1 MLGCQDFFDAVER
14 QMRTTPAG
22 EVSLHQ
28 NYSRSALKKLLKDY
42 TAKDMRKAIE
52 AMARRVDKHFADE
65 ETTED
70 GYAAAGGGAGAGS
83 GAAMAGA
90 VWRAVTAELKREVGR
105 DEGMI
110 KACYEGSGLGLEL
123 SANDVEAACR
133 KARP

>member
-1 MLGCQDFFDAVER
+1 
-14 QMRTTPAG
+14 MRTTPAG

-42 TAKDMRKAIE
+42 TARDMRKAIE

-65 ETTED
+65 ETED
-70 GYAAAGGGAGAGS
+70 GHTVAGGA

-90 VWRAVTAELKREVGR
+90 VWRSVTAELKREITR

-110 KACYEGSGLGLEL
+110 KVCYEGSGLGLEL
-123 SANDVEAACR
+123 SAGDIEAACR
-133 KARP
+133 KARG